1 MGRRLLKYIWKAS
14 ALPEN
19 WIERVRASEKEKVQS
34 VERTVKAIINEVKKQ
49 GNSALIK
56 YTKKFDRT
64 KLDAEK
70 LQVAIKEIENAYEAV
85 TEEQISAIKFM
96 KEKIETIERL
106 ILKQARTEVENNAV
120 RVCVLPRPI
129 ESVGCY
135 VPGGRAA
142 YPSTLAMA
150 VVPAK
155 LAGVPRIVVCSPPT
169 TKGIVSPLM
178 LVAADICGV
187 DEVYRI
193 GGVQAIAAL
202 AYGTESIK
210 PVRKIVGPGNKY
222 VTMAKILV
230 SREVAID
237 MPAGPSEILILADES
252 ANPRFIALDMISQ
265 AEHGVDSI
273 AGLITTSKELAEKV
287 LCELEKIVAHAYREA
302 IVKEALLKYGF
313 IITCENVNEI
323 IELANLFAP
332 EHVEVLMRE
341 PMEVSEKVMSAGAIS
356 IGPYSPV
363 SLSDYCVGTNHVL
376 PTSGFGRVFSGLSAL
391 NFVKR
396 VSVVEC
402 SMEGLSELK
411 PYVKVLA
418 EAEDLPNHYKAI
430 EGRFKVEDAE

>member
-202 AYGTESIK
+202 AYGTESIRS
-210 PVRKIVGPGNKY
+210 VRKIVGPGNKY

-396 VSVVEC
+396 VSVDEC

-418 EAEDLPNHYKAI
+418 EAEGLPNHYKAI
-430 EGRFKVEDAE
+430 EGRFKVEDAG

>member
-1 MGRRLLKYIWKAS
+1 LDKQLLKYIWKAS
-14 ALPEN
+14 ALPTN
-19 WIERVRASEKEKVQS
+19 WTERVRATEKETGQS
-34 VERTVKAIINEVKKQ
+34 IEKTVKAIINEVKTQ
-49 GNSALIK
+49 GNSAIIK

-64 KLDAEK
+64 TLDAEK
-70 LQVAIKEIENAYEAV
+70 LHVTDEEIKEAYEAV

-96 KEKIETIERL
+96 KEKIETVERRV
-106 ILKQARTEVENNAV
+106 LKQARTDVENDAFRV
-120 RVCVLPRPI
+120 RVLPRPI
-129 ESVGCY
+129 ESIGCY

-142 YPSTLAMA
+142 YPSTVTMT

-155 LAGVPRIVVCSPPT
+155 LADVPRIVVCSPPT
-169 TKGIVSPLM
+169 TKGTVNPLT

-202 AYGTESIK
+202 TYGTESIK
-210 PVRKIVGPGNKY
+210 SVRKIVGPGNKY

-265 AEHGVDSI
+265 AEHEVDST

-287 LCELEKIVAHAYREA
+287 LCELEKIVAHAYRDA
-302 IVKEALLKYGF
+302 IVKEALLEHGF
-313 IITCENVNEI
+313 VITCENVNEL

-341 PMEVSEKVMSAGAIS
+341 PMEISEKVMSAGAIS

-363 SLSDYCVGTNHVL
+363 SLSDYCTGTNHVL
-376 PTSGFGRVFSGLSAL
+376 PSSGFGHVFSGLSVL
-391 NFVKR
+391 DFVRR